1 MSQFNCQGTPHLP
14 HACTE
19 GLEVRTKRNS
29 RGMAE
34 QTAVTAAAQALLG
47 KPLNRQIPDKVLPTD
62 KETRKLNFKDL
73 YMTSWAKLFKTPTP
87 PIKQG
92 SKAARN

>member
-34 QTAVTAAAQALLG
+34 QTAVTAAAQAPLG
-47 KPLNRQIPDKVLPTD
+47 KSLNRQIPMKFCPQV
-62 KETRKLNFKDL
+62 RK
-73 YMTSWAKLFKTPTP
+73 
-87 PIKQG
+87 
-92 SKAARN
+92 